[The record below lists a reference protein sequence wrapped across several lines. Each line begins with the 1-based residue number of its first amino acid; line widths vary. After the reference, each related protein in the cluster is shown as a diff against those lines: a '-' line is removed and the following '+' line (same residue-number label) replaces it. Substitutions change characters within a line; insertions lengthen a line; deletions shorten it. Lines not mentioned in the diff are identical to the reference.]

1 METSFTIDIY
11 NYFNEGEIEQMVRD
25 EVQCYVRNRVRD
37 SLRTSSISSIISNV
51 AGDITMRILAEQ
63 DADIH
68 QKIADKT
75 LECFDEL
82 SLYCILR
89 NDDNGKKSKGQQVL
103 DECVEEARPKIQQ
116 KIDEIVEN
124 KLNANWLVDEVCDA
138 FYNKLYEQLTKRQKS
153 SKE

>member
-11 NYFNEGEIEQMVRD
+11 DYFDEYEIKQMVRD
-25 EVQCYVRNRVRD
+25 EVQCYIRNRVRG
-37 SLRTSSISSIISNV
+37 SLEAGSISSIIANV

-63 DADIH
+63 DVDIY

-103 DECVEEARPKIQQ
+103 DECVEGARPKIQQ

-124 KLNANWLVDEVCDA
+124 KLNANWLVDEVCDT
-138 FYNKLYEQLTKRQKS
+138 FYNKLYEQLTKR
-153 SKE
+153 